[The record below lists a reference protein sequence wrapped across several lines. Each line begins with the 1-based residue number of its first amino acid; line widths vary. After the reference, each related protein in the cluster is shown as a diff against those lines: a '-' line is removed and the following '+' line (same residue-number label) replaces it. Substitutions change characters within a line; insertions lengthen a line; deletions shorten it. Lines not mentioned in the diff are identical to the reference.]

1 MNSRIKWLVVG
12 TVLIGSVVFA
22 APAFAASPANDN
34 FTAATSVAGSSGS
47 TSGTT
52 IGATNEAAEPSGG
65 SLGVWYSWQP
75 SVSGATIF
83 QTCGAASYDSW
94 VDVFTG
100 SSLSSLSLVAS
111 GDDGCGS
118 GSTASLVAF
127 RAQSGTRYW
136 VRVSGLNGQQGTFT
150 LSWAMQTND
159 DLETPQVVSGHS
171 GSVSGSTLGATDEPG
186 EAPTSSGGLWYSW
199 TALGAGTVTVDTCA
213 GAGFDTVIDAYAGA
227 SIATLVQVARN
238 DDACGPA
245 APGDHGRLSSVT
257 FATSAGTTYSIRV
270 SGSPGTAPNGGTF
283 TLSWSYTGPDTT
295 RATPTSLCLLTA
307 QYVQSSARYQG
318 RGLTALQQGQIDAL
332 VGSQCDALGRLVARL
347 TPYQKAIYVAVY
359 KLVVNSLTAG
369 NWLTP
374 TQRTTLFSM
383 ADQL

>member
-12 TVLIGSVVFA
+12 TVLLGSVVFA
-22 APAFAASPANDN
+22 APAFAAAPANDN
-34 FTAATSVAGSSGS
+34 FAAATSVAGSSGS

-100 SSLSSLSLVAS
+100 SSLGSLSLVAS

-127 RAQSGTRYW
+127 RAQAGNPLL

-159 DLETPQVVSGHS
+159 DLETPQVVTATPAASPARPSARPMSPGRRPRAAAASGTRGPPQEQGRSRSTRARAQDSTPSSTRTPEHPS
-171 GSVSGSTLGATDEPG
+171 RRWYRSRATMTLAARLHRVTTGGSAASPSRPPPARRIRSESAARPGPRRTVGASRFRGATPG
-186 EAPTSSGGLWYSW
+186 PTRRGPLRP
-199 TALGAGTVTVDTCA
+199 
-213 GAGFDTVIDAYAGA
+213 A
-227 SIATLVQVARN
+227 SA
-238 DDACGPA
+238 
-245 APGDHGRLSSVT
+245 S
-257 FATSAGTTYSIRV
+257 
-270 SGSPGTAPNGGTF
+270 
-283 TLSWSYTGPDTT
+283 
-295 RATPTSLCLLTA
+295 
-307 QYVQSSARYQG
+307 
-318 RGLTALQQGQIDAL
+318 
-332 VGSQCDALGRLVARL
+332 
-347 TPYQKAIYVAVY
+347 
-359 KLVVNSLTAG
+359 
-369 NWLTP
+369 
-374 TQRTTLFSM
+374 
-383 ADQL
+383 

>member
-1 MNSRIKWLVVG
+1 MNSRIKLLVVG
-12 TVLIGSVVFA
+12 AVLLGSVLFA

-34 FTAATSVAGSSGS
+34 FAAATSLAGSSGA

-75 SVSGATIF
+75 SVSGATTF

-100 SSLSSLSLVAS
+100 SSLGSLALVAS

-118 GSTASLVAF
+118 GSNASLVAF
-127 RAQSGTRYW
+127 RAQAGTRYW
-136 VRVSGLNGQQGTFT
+136 VRVAGYNGQQGTFT
-150 LSWAMQTND
+150 LSWAVQMND
-159 DLETPQVVSGHS
+159 DLETPQVVTGHS

-199 TALGAGTVTVDTCA
+199 TAPGAGMVTFDTCA
-213 GAGFDTVIDAYAGA
+213 GAAFDTVVDAYSGA
-227 SIATLVQVARN
+227 SIATLAQVAHN
-238 DDACGPA
+238 DDACGPT

-257 FATSAGTTYSIRV
+257 FATTAGTTYSVRV
-270 SGSPGTAPNGGTF
+270 SGSPGTAPNGGHF

-295 RATPTSLCLLTA
+295 RVTPTSLCLLTA
-307 QYVQSSARYQG
+307 QDVRSSARYQG
-318 RGLTALQQGQIDAL
+318 RGLTALQQAQVDAI
-332 VGSQCDALGRLVARL
+332 VASQCDGLGRLVARL

-359 KLVVNSLTAG
+359 KIVVSSLTAG

-374 TQRTTLFSM
+374 SQRTTLFAL